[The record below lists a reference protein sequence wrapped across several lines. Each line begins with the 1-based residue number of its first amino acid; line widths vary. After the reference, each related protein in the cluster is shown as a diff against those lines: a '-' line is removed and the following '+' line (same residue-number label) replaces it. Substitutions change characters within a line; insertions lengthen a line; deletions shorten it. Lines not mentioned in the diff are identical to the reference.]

1 MAKVILTME
10 GQVLREYPLAKER
23 TTIGRRP
30 HNDIVIENLAIS
42 GEHAVIV
49 TILNDSFLEDLG
61 STNGTMVNGAPV
73 KKHFLQ
79 NNDVI
84 ELGKYRIRYLVDNNA
99 PEFNTPEFDKTMVLR
114 PGQLP
119 KELLKD
125 ALQESQFSSPAKA
138 LGMASDTDFGNTAP
152 ANFSSL
158 PKAVPLNI
166 NTLPPA
172 AHAAMAAARAA
183 QAAASPAPA
192 IATPSPAIAAAQA
205 AKLAQLQNADTQYM
219 EPDVDALFN
228 PKPAA
233 KPKNFEGKIR
243 ILSGGNS
250 GKEMVLI
257 KMVTTIGR
265 PGGQVAVISKK
276 ADGFYVSHVE
286 GTSTPKVNGIE
297 IGAVSTRLAS
307 ADTVEIAGVKMEF
320 LLL

>member
-84 ELGKYRIRYLVDNNA
+84 ELGKYRIRYLADNGRA
-99 PEFNTPEFDKTMVLR
+99 SEEFDKTMVIR
-114 PGQLP
+114 PGSVP
-119 KELLKD
+119 EK
-125 ALQESQFSSPAKA
+125 ALQGNPAAAA
-138 LGMASDTDFGNTAP
+138 LNAAADTDFGNTAP
-152 ANFSSL
+152 VIPDAAR
-158 PKAVPLNI
+158 KV
-166 NTLPPA
+166 PPA
-172 AHAAMAAARAA
+172 PPPPVAKPAPERSMSATQELMAARHSA
-183 QAAASPAPA
+183 QIQS
-192 IATPSPAIAAAQA
+192 
-205 AKLAQLQNADTQYM
+205 ADTQYM
-219 EPDVDALFN
+219 EPDADALFAS
-228 PKPAA
+228 KPAP
-233 KPKNFEGKIR
+233 KQKNFEGKIR
-243 ILSGGNS
+243 ILNGGNA
-250 GKEMVLI
+250 GKEMQLV

-276 ADGFYVSHVE
+276 PDGFYLSHVE
-286 GTSTPKVNGIE
+286 GAVTPKVNNNE
-297 IGAVSTRLAS
+297 IGADPMRLAS
-307 ADTVEIAGVKMEF
+307 TDVLEIAGVRMEF
-320 LLL
+320 TLI

>member
-79 NNDVI
+79 NNDVV
-84 ELGKYRIRYLVDNNA
+84 ELGKYRIRYLADNTT
-99 PEFNTPEFDKTMVLR
+99 PEFNTPEFDKTQVLR
-114 PGQLP
+114 PGQMP
-119 KELLKD
+119 KDLLNDTLK
-125 ALQESQFSSPAKA
+125 QSQYSSPAKA
-138 LGMASDTDFGNTAP
+138 MGMANDTDFGNTAAADFSAGLPRP
-152 ANFSSL
+152 AAL
-158 PKAVPLNI
+158 TA
-166 NTLPPA
+166 LPPA

-183 QAAASPAPA
+183 AQPAAAPAPA
-192 IATPSPAIAAAQA
+192 MPDPALAAAQA
-205 AKLAQLQNADTQYM
+205 AKLAQLQDADTQYM
-219 EPDVDALFN
+219 EPDVDAMFT
-228 PKPAA
+228 PKAPAA

-243 ILSGGNS
+243 ILNGGNT
-250 GKEMVLI
+250 GKEMVLV

-276 ADGFYVSHVE
+276 PDGFYVSHIE
-286 GTSTPKVNGIE
+286 GATTPKVNGNE
-297 IGAVSTRLAS
+297 IGATPMRLAS
-307 ADTVEIAGVKMEF
+307 ADTLEIAGVKMEF
-320 LLL
+320 MLI